1 MPCLPRCG
9 ILWVFFITYGCLG
22 WVDKIRSSCGHDRRG
37 LWPISFQPA
46 AELRDQAKLGKLSYR
61 ELFLV
66 GFFLLRTNI
75 AEPCDRR
82 LEVREIRGK
91 DQVSRS
97 RYFQGMRQHKGRR
110 IQGWCRR
117 CIGLEMVRRNTK
129 TAVQRPI
136 YEICRRNHPVEME
149 CICIYMILFFFFG
162 RSFWGL
168 RGDLLSNT
176 FAPISP
182 GPAMH
187 GPHDLPWCAMWTV
200 VWEDVRLGAKFL
212 TLAYER
218 KTLGALLA
226 KKRIGWG
233 FMCCR
238 YGVFVHFGY
247 IFR

>member
-1 MPCLPRCG
+1 MLPGQPSNCAGWRLPDAITISKTPHFLFFFFSKGLTCIRIIFPMPCLPRCG

-110 IQGWCRR
+110 IQG
-117 CIGLEMVRRNTK
+117 
-129 TAVQRPI
+129 
-136 YEICRRNHPVEME
+136 
-149 CICIYMILFFFFG
+149 
-162 RSFWGL
+162 
-168 RGDLLSNT
+168 
-176 FAPISP
+176 
-182 GPAMH
+182 
-187 GPHDLPWCAMWTV
+187 
-200 VWEDVRLGAKFL
+200 
-212 TLAYER
+212 
-218 KTLGALLA
+218 
-226 KKRIGWG
+226 
-233 FMCCR
+233 
-238 YGVFVHFGY
+238 
-247 IFR
+247 